1 LLIGS
6 PWAPAPPRPWSLAPA
21 GAAARGRYLPGT
33 RPVLVA
39 PLQQLNLKI
48 PPAVLDHWRAQAV
61 AEGLS
66 VRDWLVSRVGPTAPA
81 AGAELA
87 ERVAELERVT
97 ADLAAAVGQLRGA
110 GAAPRSPLPEPE
122 PVASIAGP
130 EGLAPLPKRRLTPD
144 EAAGLVTLPELAAA
158 LGLAGG
164 SAVTNWIAR
173 EAAKRGGDPVGA
185 IYRGHRLRGKGL
197 LPGAQKPGWLFER
210 VAA

>member
-1 LLIGS
+1 M
-6 PWAPAPPRPWSLAPA
+6 
-21 GAAARGRYLPGT
+21 
-33 RPVLVA
+33 A
-39 PLQQLNLKI
+39 PLQQLNLKL
-48 PPAVLDHWRAQAV
+48 PAEVLDHWRGQAA

-66 VRDWLVSRVGPTAPA
+66 VRDWLVSRVGPAAPA

-97 ADLAAAVGQLRGA
+97 ADLAAALGELRGA
-110 GAAPRSPLPEPE
+110 GAAPRSPLPELE
-122 PVASIAGP
+122 PVAPIARS
-130 EGLAPLPKRRLTPD
+130 EGLAPLPERRLTPD

-158 LGLAGG
+158 VGLAGG

-173 EAAKRGGDPVGA
+173 EAAKRSGDPVGA
-185 IYRGHRLRGKGL
+185 VYRGHRLRGKGL

>member
-1 LLIGS
+1 V
-6 PWAPAPPRPWSLAPA
+6 
-21 GAAARGRYLPGT
+21 AR
-33 RPVLVA
+33 
-39 PLQQLNLKI
+39 LQQLNLKL
-48 PPAVLDHWRAQAV
+48 PAEVLDHWRAQAA

-66 VRDWLVSRVGPTAPA
+66 VRDWLVSRVGPAAP
-81 AGAELA
+81 GAELA

-97 ADLAAAVGQLRGA
+97 TDLAAAVGQLRWA
-110 GAAPRSPLPEPE
+110 GAAPRSPRPEPE
-122 PVASIAGP
+122 SVAPIAGP
-130 EGLAPLPKRRLTPD
+130 EGLAPLPERRLSPD
-144 EAAGLVTLPELAAA
+144 EAAGLVTLPELAES

-185 IYRGHRLRGKGL
+185 VYRGHRLRGKGL